1 MVAELKCFA
10 HAIYSIVV
18 ELLIGLVHLLDV
30 FDTVGVRL
38 IDDKIVDIKEAG
50 LVEELCLLDKLPHRL
65 CHWATKEDEAT
76 IVLEVIQRESIIK
89 HTLHR

>member
-1 MVAELKCFA
+1 MVAELKCLT
-10 HAIYSIVV
+10 HAVHPIVI

-38 IDDKIVDIKEAG
+38 INDKIIDIKEAG

-76 IVLEVIQRESIIK
+76 IIFEVIQREPIIK

>member
-1 MVAELKCFA
+1 MITKLKCLT
-10 HAIYSIVV
+10 HAVHPIVI

-50 LVEELCLLDKLPHRL
+50 LVEELCLLDKFPHRL
-65 CHWATKEDEAT
+65 CHWAAKEDEAT